1 MLFSQAFQPLIGIRF
16 YGSAIHH
23 IDYLQNYVINSRLAI
38 LIPQTK
44 IPIMPKKEDFV
55 RIIKQHEGVIFK
67 ITTMYTDNRDDQK
80 DLYQDVVYQLWK
92 SFDSFRSESK
102 ISTWMYR
109 IALNTALT
117 RLKKSKRMGNAVSID
132 RVVLEQTDNYDR
144 EFEEKLGVLYA
155 HIKQL
160 NVIEKGLML
169 LLLEGKKYEEIAEI
183 TGLSPSNVGTKISR
197 IKQKLAKQII
207 KK

>member
-1 MLFSQAFQPLIGIRF
+1 
-16 YGSAIHH
+16 
-23 IDYLQNYVINSRLAI
+23 
-38 LIPQTK
+38 
-44 IPIMPKKEDFV
+44 MPKEKEFV

-67 ITTMYTDNRDDQK
+67 ISTMYTDNRDDQK
-80 DLYQDVVYQLWK
+80 DLYQDVVFQLWK
-92 SFDSFRSESK
+92 SFDSFRAESK

-117 RLKKSKRMGNAVSID
+117 RLKKSKRMKHSVSID
-132 RVVLEQTDNYDR
+132 KVVLQETENYDP
-144 EFEEKLGVLYA
+144 EFEDRLRILYA

>member
-1 MLFSQAFQPLIGIRF
+1 
-16 YGSAIHH
+16 
-23 IDYLQNYVINSRLAI
+23 
-38 LIPQTK
+38 
-44 IPIMPKKEDFV
+44 MPKEEDFV
-55 RIIKQHEGVIFK
+55 RIIKKHEGVIFK

-92 SFDSFRSESK
+92 SFDSFRQESK

-117 RLKKSKRMGNAVSID
+117 RLKKSKRMGNTVSID
-132 RVVLEQTDNYDR
+132 RVVLEQTENYDP
-144 EFEEKLGVLYA
+144 EFEEKLRVLYA

-197 IKQKLAKQII
+197 IKQKLTKQII
-207 KK
+207 KN

>member
-1 MLFSQAFQPLIGIRF
+1 MQ
-16 YGSAIHH
+16 
-23 IDYLQNYVINSRLAI
+23 
-38 LIPQTK
+38 
-44 IPIMPKKEDFV
+44 KEAEFI
-55 RIIKQHEGVIFK
+55 RIIKENEGVIFK

-92 SFDSFRSESK
+92 SFDSFRAESK

-117 RLKKSKRMGNAVSID
+117 RLRKRKRMGNSVSID
-132 RVVLEQTDNYDR
+132 IVVLQQTENYDS
-144 EFEEKLGVLYA
+144 EFEEKLKLMYA

-160 NVIEKGLML
+160 NVLEKGLML

-183 TGLSPSNVGTKISR
+183 TGLSPSNVGTRISR
-197 IKQKLAKQII
+197 IKQKLKQQIV
-207 KK
+207 KQ

>member
-1 MLFSQAFQPLIGIRF
+1 MQ
-16 YGSAIHH
+16 
-23 IDYLQNYVINSRLAI
+23 
-38 LIPQTK
+38 
-44 IPIMPKKEDFV
+44 KEDEFV
-55 RIIKQHEGVIFK
+55 RFIKQYEGVIFK

-92 SFDSFRSESK
+92 SFDSFRAESK

-117 RLKKSKRMGNAVSID
+117 RLKKSKRLGNAVSID
-132 RVVLEQTDNYDR
+132 KVVMQQTENYNP
-144 EFEEKLGVLYA
+144 EFEEKLKLLYA

-160 NVIEKGLML
+160 NVLEKGLML

-197 IKQKLAKQII
+197 IKQKLKHQIT
-207 KK
+207 KN

>member
-1 MLFSQAFQPLIGIRF
+1 MQ
-16 YGSAIHH
+16 
-23 IDYLQNYVINSRLAI
+23 
-38 LIPQTK
+38 
-44 IPIMPKKEDFV
+44 KEQKFV
-55 RIIKQHEGVIFK
+55 RVIKEHEGVIFK

-92 SFDSFRSESK
+92 SFDSFRAESK

-117 RLKKSKRMGNAVSID
+117 RLKKRKRMENTVSID
-132 RVVLEQTDNYDR
+132 RVVVEQIENYDP
-144 EFEEKLGVLYA
+144 EFEERLKVLYA

-169 LLLEGKKYEEIAEI
+169 LLLEGKKYDEIAEI

-197 IKQKLAKQII
+197 VKQKLTKQII
-207 KK
+207 KN